1 MNGKGER
8 IAIIAGVRS
17 PFGKGGGLLKDL
29 EADDLGAYV
38 VRELIARVPVS
49 PDQVDELIFGNVLQ
63 PANSTNIARILAI
76 KGGLPEKVPAYTVN
90 RNCASGMEAITSAY
104 DEIRLGKANIV
115 IAGGTES
122 MSNFPV
128 LFGKKMKEFLV
139 SLSKT
144 KTFGQ
149 KLSLLLKFRPSFL
162 IPETP
167 EISDPLCGLSM
178 GQTAENLSVD
188 FHVTRAEQDQ
198 FALMSQERAAKAI
211 ETGIFADEV
220 VPIPIPPKNTTMM
233 INDEGPRHTTI
244 EALAKLKPAFN
255 KLTGTVTAGNTSQ
268 VTDGA
273 AAVMLMK
280 ESQAKQLGI
289 TPLGYIIDYAYA
301 GCAPD
306 RMGLGPV
313 FATAKLLEQ
322 TGMALKDF
330 DLIEINEAFAAQVI
344 AVEKAMASKEFAE
357 KKLGRSEAVGVIDRS
372 KLNVNGGA
380 IALGHPL
387 GASGTRLVLTLLKEL
402 KRRNLN
408 KGLATLCVGGGQGG
422 AVAVEVN

>member
-1 MNGKGER
+1 MSNERNR
-8 IAIIAGVRS
+8 IAIVAGVRT
-17 PFGKGGGLLKDL
+17 PFGKGGGLLKDV
-29 EADDLGAYV
+29 EADDLGAFV
-38 VRELIARVPVS
+38 VRELMARVPVS
-49 PDQVDELIFGNVLQ
+49 GDQVDELIFGNVLQ

-90 RNCASGMEAITSAY
+90 RNCASGMEAITSGY

-128 LFGKKMKEFLV
+128 LFSKKMKEFLLA
-139 SLSKT
+139 LSKA
-144 KTFGQ
+144 KSFGQ
-149 KLSLLLKFRPSFL
+149 KLSIAATFRPSFL

-167 EISDPLCGLSM
+167 EISDPICGLTM
-178 GQTAENLSVD
+178 GQTAENLSND
-188 FHVTRAEQDQ
+188 FHVTRAEQDE
-198 FALMSQERAAKAI
+198 FSHMSQERAAKAI
-211 ETGIFADEV
+211 ASGIFAEEI
-220 VPIPIPPKNTTMM
+220 VPIPIPPKNSTMM
-233 INDEGPRHTTI
+233 INDEGPRPTTI

-273 AAVMLMK
+273 AAVMLMR
-280 ESQAKQLGI
+280 ESQAKQLGL

-301 GCAPD
+301 GLAPD

-313 FATAKLLEQ
+313 YATAKLLKQ
-322 TGMALKDF
+322 TGLALKDF

-357 KKLGRSEAVGVIDRS
+357 KKLGRTEPVGIIDRTI
-372 KLNVNGGA
+372 LNVNGGA
-380 IALGHPL
+380 VALGHPL

-402 KRRNLN
+402 KRRNKN

-422 AVAVEVN
+422 AIAVEVN

>member
-1 MNGKGER
+1 MTAQQER
-8 IAIIAGVRS
+8 IAIVAGVRS
-17 PFGKGGGLLKDL
+17 PFGRGGGILKDL
-29 EADDLGAYV
+29 DADNLGAFV
-38 VRELIARVPVS
+38 VRELLAKVPVS
-49 PDQVDELIFGNVLQ
+49 GDQVDELIFGNVLQ
-63 PANSTNIARILAI
+63 PANSTNIARILAV

-128 LFGKKMKEFLV
+128 LFSKKMKEFLQA
-139 SLSKT
+139 LSKA
-144 KTFGQ
+144 KSFGQ
-149 KLSLLLKFRPSFL
+149 KLSILMTFRPSFL

-167 EISDPLCGLSM
+167 EISDPICGLSM
-178 GQTAENLSVD
+178 GQTAENLSRD
-188 FHVTRAEQDQ
+188 FLVTRAEQDE
-198 FALMSQERAAKAI
+198 FALMSQERASKAI
-211 ETGIFADEV
+211 ADGLFSEEV
-220 VPIPIPPKNTTMM
+220 IPIPIPPKNEKMM
-233 INDEGPRHTTI
+233 LIDEGPRPTTI
-244 EALAKLKPAFN
+244 DSLARLKPAFD

-268 VTDGA
+268 ITDGA

-280 ESQAKQLGI
+280 ESEAKKLGI

-301 GCAPD
+301 GLAPD

-313 FATAKLLEQ
+313 YATAKLLKQ
-322 TGMALKDF
+322 TGMDLKDF

-344 AVEKAMASKEFAE
+344 AVERAMASKEFAVQ
-357 KKLGRSEAVGVIDRS
+357 KLGRTEAVGVIDRS
-372 KLNVNGGA
+372 ILNVNGGA

-387 GASGTRLVLTLLKEL
+387 GASGTRLILTLLKEL
-402 KRRNLN
+402 KRRNKN

-422 AVAVEVN
+422 AVAVEVY